1 MRVGKSKKANATCI
15 RRSEASLN
23 HAIRKI
29 KESGIA
35 PYVSGLYLYGSCA
48 RKEQDFNSDVDLLL
62 ELSPDFN
69 TKRYRDVVILLK
81 GSVSPSAL
89 ELPDVD
95 LKVVIGD
102 SWKSNNMLYYKN
114 IKWRELMYGKF
125 IRIIF

>member
-1 MRVGKSKKANATCI
+1 MD
-15 RRSEASLN
+15 

-29 KESGIA
+29 RESDIA

-48 RKEQDFNSDVDLLL
+48 RKEQGFNSDVDLLL

-69 TKRYRDVVILLK
+69 TKKYRDVVILLK
-81 GSVSPSAL
+81 GSVSPSVPD
-89 ELPDVD
+89 LPDVD

-114 IKWRELMYGKF
+114 VKMEGINVWEVH
-125 IRIIF
+125 